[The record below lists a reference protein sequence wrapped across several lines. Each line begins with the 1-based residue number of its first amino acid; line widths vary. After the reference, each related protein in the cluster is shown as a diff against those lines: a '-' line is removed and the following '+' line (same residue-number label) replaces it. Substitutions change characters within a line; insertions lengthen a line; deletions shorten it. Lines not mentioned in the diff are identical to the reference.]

1 MYNVS
6 FNCFRVIN
14 GKFKSTKNNEELACT
29 LYIQYTQLSKYA
41 IPGRN
46 YFIGNINFPLIVI
59 CVFLLSGDTFNIFET
74 ECSVEEMIK
83 VCTWWNVKL
92 VYNKTLYHWGSTILV
107 FQEKTHISRIYLWK
121 ILFQS
126 TYRMVNTLCIGLISN
141 VIMINQWVSKQV
153 KYLMHWRMNGFCFFI

>member
-1 MYNVS
+1 MDS

-29 LYIQYTQLSKYA
+29 LYIQYTHISKYA

-83 VCTWWNVKL
+83 VCT
-92 VYNKTLYHWGSTILV
+92 
-107 FQEKTHISRIYLWK
+107 
-121 ILFQS
+121 
-126 TYRMVNTLCIGLISN
+126 
-141 VIMINQWVSKQV
+141 
-153 KYLMHWRMNGFCFFI
+153 

>member
-1 MYNVS
+1 MY
-6 FNCFRVIN
+6 I
-14 GKFKSTKNNEELACT
+14 
-29 LYIQYTQLSKYA
+29 YYTHISKYA
-41 IPGRN
+41 MPGRN

-92 VYNKTLYHWGSTILV
+92 VYNKTIYHWGSTILV

-141 VIMINQWVSKQV
+141 VLWSINEFLSKSNIWCIEGWMASVFLFRIFYIGIGWGQ
-153 KYLMHWRMNGFCFFI
+153 